1 LSKKQCSI
9 PGLYTNENTARIQ
22 FAMRLTST
30 ILKGLLTTTLLVVAP
45 HLHAQAPA
53 GPTSER
59 EADPLG
65 VDTTS
70 RSFPIMYAFYS
81 PAWSVSSNAGLRL
94 VVENRSSSALTLQ
107 SIEFRGDVQ
116 SSVNIELSLPAGN
129 WAETELPYID
139 LLGGN
144 ECINNTLQDRW
155 RLMEI
160 SNYTLNPSVRGLIIE
175 DTVSF
180 RIFQCVRPV
189 RLTVLDEAGQ
199 AHEENLWVMYHFERL
214 PLE

>member
-1 LSKKQCSI
+1 
-9 PGLYTNENTARIQ
+9 
-22 FAMRLTST
+22 
-30 ILKGLLTTTLLVVAP
+30 
-45 HLHAQAPA
+45 
-53 GPTSER
+53 
-59 EADPLG
+59 
-65 VDTTS
+65 
-70 RSFPIMYAFYS
+70 
-81 PAWSVSSNAGLRL
+81 
-94 VVENRSSSALTLQ
+94 
-107 SIEFRGDVQ
+107 VQ

-189 RLTVLDEAGQ
+189 RLTVLDEADQ